1 MKEQKKQPEL
11 RFKGFVDDW
20 EQGKLLDNVIDVL
33 DYRGKSPSKFGMSWD
48 KKGYLV
54 LSALNVKNGY
64 IDKNIDAKYG
74 SNKLYERWMGKRKLS
89 KGDVLFTTEAP
100 LGNVAQVPDENG
112 YILNQRVVG
121 FKLDDRKTDNNFF
134 AQLLGSPS
142 FKAELFVSSSGATAK
157 GIGMKEF
164 AKLLSSVP
172 QKIDEQIKIGKLFD
186 NLDNLIT

>member
-142 FKAELFVSSSGATAK
+142 FKAELFVH
-157 GIGMKEF
+157 
-164 AKLLSSVP
+164 
-172 QKIDEQIKIGKLFD
+172 LF
-186 NLDNLIT
+186 